1 MLDLVNG
8 TSIKHEKKV
17 DDIEF
22 FNLDPQDNYVGV
34 ENIVPLLINGKEVYL
49 EQNELH
55 CKSIYSSSDNVKVV
69 YANDKLIAMYDDAL
83 LHSEHRKGILILD
96 CSCPRVNAC
105 NNITGKAT
113 AVQEMYKRKGKD
125 VTVITFCGR
134 GISIKVPN
142 KKWDHERWKK
152 LLIGDA
158 LKFIDEQYGLEMPVI
173 IFGYTKMRRGVSF
186 RSADRVPT
194 HMVLSL
200 GRGHSISNVVQT
212 LGRATFNGQNLL
224 IENGFDNVTVL
235 MTSNDLTM
243 CRKIQNY
250 VNHVA
255 CRIPQGDSFAEAVK
269 GTIQKVPEC
278 ANFIRHTCRELGR
291 IRGNLSRLFFFNPS
305 NAVSHHHCC
314 CCIQKNQVVVNSL

>member
-1 MLDLVNG
+1 MVSATPIPFMLDLVNG

-83 LHSEHRKGILILD
+83 SHSEHRKGILILE
-96 CSCPRVNAC
+96 CSCPRVNAS
-105 NNITGKAT
+105 NNITEKAT
-113 AVQEMYKRKGKD
+113 AVQEIYKRKGID
-125 VTVITFCGR
+125 VTVITFSGR
-134 GISIKVPN
+134 GISIKTPN
-142 KKWDHERWKK
+142 KKWDHERWEKS
-152 LLIGDA
+152 LIGDA
-158 LKFIDEQYGLEMPVI
+158 LKDIDEQYSLKMPVI
-173 IFGYTKMRRGVSF
+173 IFAWTKMRRGISF

-212 LGRATFNGQNLL
+212 LGRATFNGKHLL

-243 CRKIQNY
+243 CKKIQNY
-250 VNHVA
+250 VDQVA
-255 CRIPQGDSFAEAVK
+255 RRIQQGDSFAAAVK
-269 GTIQKVPEC
+269 GTIEKVPDC
-278 ANFIRHTCRELGR
+278 ANFIRHTRRELGR
-291 IRGNLSRLFFFNPS
+291 IKGKMKD
-305 NAVSHHHCC
+305 
-314 CCIQKNQVVVNSL
+314 IT